1 VNEALYIGGILL
13 SGKHILMKNYCTAL
27 FLSIFTFAFLLS
39 CKKDNEKIPLKD
51 PEFYYVGYSYQQR
64 PQDANSK
71 RAIMSIG
78 DSIVKLSPNNRSEAV
93 AIHVYGDDVY
103 TTGYQYNGDTRRV
116 VYWKNN
122 EIRRLGDAYPYN
134 GGTAIFADG
143 SGVYVAG
150 TVYEMIEGRTLP
162 FQHVWVNDTFLQKS
176 GALAFSGIFALLPYQ
191 DTLYMA
197 GDFGQQAQLW
207 TDGIMRGLAGSGSGA
222 RALNVVN
229 GEVYVLGFEVV
240 NSNTDAISVWKYR
253 RNGVRPEKVFSHE
266 LGKRITKM
274 DAAMY
279 GNDYYFVV
287 NSSNGNSSVHKNNQL
302 LYSLSET
309 GNVEAQAIQVYQ
321 GKVYVLGQQIDGTA
335 ATPTLWIDG
344 EPQTLFDADQK
355 IYLHD
360 FFIK

>member
-1 VNEALYIGGILL
+1 
-13 SGKHILMKNYCTAL
+13 M
-27 FLSIFTFAFLLS
+27 
-39 CKKDNEKIPLKD
+39 
-51 PEFYYVGYSYQQR
+51 
-64 PQDANSK
+64 
-71 RAIMSIG
+71 
-78 DSIVKLSPNNRSEAV
+78 
-93 AIHVYGDDVY
+93 
-103 TTGYQYNGDTRRV
+103 

-122 EIRRLGDAYPYN
+122 EIRRLGDASPYN

-150 TVYEMIEGRTLP
+150 TVYEMVEGRTLP
-162 FQHVWVNDTFLQKS
+162 YQHVWVNDAFLQKS
-176 GALAFSGIFALLPYQ
+176 GALALSGIQALFPYQ

-207 TDGIMRGLAGSGSGA
+207 TGRSMRGLAGSGSGA